1 MRHVFATVLLAGLVG
16 GCATTTDPD
25 RTSSTPRAY
34 VIAEIQVTDPTGYQ
48 EYLAAI
54 SPIVERF
61 GGTYLVRGGKTM
73 PVEGLEPNGRIV
85 VIAFPSFSAARAFED
100 APESVAAGKI
110 RHRTAKS
117 RIFVVEGA
125 SP

>member
-1 MRHVFATVLLAGLVG
+1 MRHLIAAALLSGLVSA
-16 GCATTTDPD
+16 CTTTTDPG

-34 VIAEIQVTDPTGYQ
+34 VIAEITVTDPAGYR

-54 SPIVERF
+54 SPIVEKF
-61 GGTYLVRGGKTM
+61 GGTYLVRGGKTIR
-73 PVEGLEPNGRIV
+73 VEGVEPSGRVV
-85 VIAFPSFSAARAFED
+85 VIAFPSLSAARAFEE
-100 APESVAAGKI
+100 APESLAAADI
-110 RHRTAKS
+110 RHRTATS